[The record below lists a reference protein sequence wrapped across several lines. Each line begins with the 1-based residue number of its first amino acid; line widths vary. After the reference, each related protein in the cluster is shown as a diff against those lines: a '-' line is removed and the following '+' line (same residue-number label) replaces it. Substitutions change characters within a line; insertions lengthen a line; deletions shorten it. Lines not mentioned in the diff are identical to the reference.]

1 MSRGGLINDNG
12 RLGALETTAE
22 SSFRA
27 HRVAWHRL
35 TTYFTEFFL
44 HGVPLHWFI
53 QLFRGLL
60 QLFVTLNSHNSH
72 FGGGQPE
79 RTLPHTACMGC

>member
-12 RLGALETTAE
+12 RPGALETTAE

-27 HRVAWHRL
+27 HRVARHSL
-35 TTYFTEFFL
+35 TTYFTAFFL
-44 HGVPLHWFI
+44 HAVPLHWFF

-60 QLFVTLNSHNSH
+60 QILVSVNSHNSH
-72 FGGGQPE
+72 FGGWQPE
-79 RTLPHTACMGC
+79 RTLPHTTCMRC